1 MKIKENLLLIRTKNS
16 RIFITF
22 YLNIW
27 IDRLTIMPKYGRKS
41 LFPRFWLFLFRQWI
55 KVHIKANFLLSS
67 NKRAPGKKVIT
78 RVGIE
83 VYSDS
88 FFAYKILGLQLL
100 LSQAQR
106 LATPYVCEGMWWP
119 GCGEEFL
126 WGLMRRWSP
135 GPSGSRPF
143 PYFTLT
149 RLLPNICC
157 VLPWSRAISV
167 FYKHSDDIFYAHYAL
182 QLSSIK
188 INVLFF
194 FLTEPRF
201 SH

>member
-27 IDRLTIMPKYGRKS
+27 IDRVAIMPKYGRKS

-119 GCGEEFL
+119 GCGGEFL

-149 RLLPNICC
+149 RLLPQYMLCFTLKQSYLSFLQTLRWHFLCPLCTATLLHKNQCF
-157 VLPWSRAISV
+157 V
-167 FYKHSDDIFYAHYAL
+167 FFS
-182 QLSSIK
+182 
-188 INVLFF
+188 
-194 FLTEPRF
+194 TEPRF